1 MSLYYAA
8 FLAGLIGSAI
18 LVFRKCDMR
27 DVIGATGYLILIAFI
42 DAFNRIGATEY
53 VAAGVLHFLFG
64 ATLIVLSTRLV
75 GVIQGVISFAIAIL
89 CGLAMLGIIP
99 VERGQGI
106 AFNIYHW
113 GMTLQWVQVIVFGLL
128 GAGYGRL
135 DREYA

>member
-1 MSLYYAA
+1 MSFYYAA

-18 LVFRKCDMR
+18 MVFRNCDAR
-27 DVIGATGYLILIAFI
+27 DAIGAAGYLILIGMI
-42 DAFNRIGATEY
+42 DAFNRLGATEY

-75 GVIQGVISFAIAIL
+75 GVIQGSISFAISIL
-89 CGLAMLGIIP
+89 CGLAMIGLIP
-99 VERGQGI
+99 VERGHGI

-113 GMTLQWVQVIVFGLL
+113 GMTLQWAQVIVFGAL

-135 DREYA
+135 DRDYA

>member
-18 LVFRKCDMR
+18 LVFRNCDMR
-27 DVIGATGYLILIAFI
+27 DAIGAAVYLILIAFI

-113 GMTLQWVQVIVFGLL
+113 GMTLQWAQVIVFVAL

-135 DREYA
+135 DRDYA